1 MKVISTIIIGYVVW
15 HILQAVADWKI
26 FSKAGRPGVLAFIP
40 IVNIYV
46 EYGICWSKFMGLIYL
61 VCVGITSYVSG
72 VQEPS
77 STLTTVSGV
86 ASVAALVLHI
96 VQSIKLAKSF
106 DKGVGYGILL
116 ILFGPLARLFL
127 GLGDPALS
135 SRQRT

>member
-15 HILQAVADWKI
+15 HILQAIADWKI
-26 FSKAGRPGVLAFIP
+26 FSKAGRPGILAFIP

-106 DKGVGYGILL
+106 GKGVGYGILL

-127 GLGDPALS
+127 GLGD
-135 SRQRT
+135 SRYIGRA

>member
-1 MKVISTIIIGYVVW
+1 MKVLSTLIIGYIVW

-26 FSKAGRPGVLAFIP
+26 FSKAGRPGILAFIP

-106 DKGVGYGILL
+106 GKGVGYGILL

-127 GLGDPALS
+127 GLGD
-135 SRQRT
+135 SRYIGRL

>member
-1 MKVISTIIIGYVVW
+1 MKVLSTILIGYIVW

-26 FSKAGRPGVLAFIP
+26 FSKAGRPGILAFIP

-77 STLTTVSGV
+77 STLTMVSGV

-106 DKGVGYGILL
+106 GKGVGYGILL

-127 GLGDPALS
+127 GLGD
-135 SRQRT
+135 SRYIGRP

>member
-1 MKVISTIIIGYVVW
+1 MKVLSTLIIGYVVW

-26 FSKAGRPGVLAFIP
+26 FSKAGRPGILAFIP

-77 STLTTVSGV
+77 STLTMVSGV

-106 DKGVGYGILL
+106 GKGVGYGILL

-127 GLGDPALS
+127 GLGD
-135 SRQRT
+135 SRYIGRP

>member
-1 MKVISTIIIGYVVW
+1 MKFVSSLIIAYIVW
-15 HILQAVADWKI
+15 HILQAAADWKI
-26 FSKAGRPGVLAFIP
+26 FSKAGRPGILAFIP

-46 EYGICWSKFMGLIYL
+46 EYGICWSNFMGLIYL

-77 STLTTVSGV
+77 STLTMVSGA
-86 ASVAALVLHI
+86 ASILALVLHI

-106 DKGVGYGILL
+106 GKGVGYGILL

-127 GLGDPALS
+127 GLGD
-135 SRQRT
+135 SRYIGRP

>member
-1 MKVISTIIIGYVVW
+1 MKVLSTILIGYVVW

-26 FSKAGRPGVLAFIP
+26 FSKAGRPGILAFIP

-106 DKGVGYGILL
+106 GKGVGYGILL

-127 GLGDPALS
+127 GLGD
-135 SRQRT
+135 SRYIGRP

>member
-1 MKVISTIIIGYVVW
+1 MKVLSTLIIGYIVW

-26 FSKAGRPGVLAFIP
+26 FSKAGRPGILAFIP

-106 DKGVGYGILL
+106 GKGVGYGILL

-127 GLGDPALS
+127 GLGD
-135 SRQRT
+135 SRYIGRP

>member
-1 MKVISTIIIGYVVW
+1 MKVLSTILIGYIVW

-26 FSKAGRPGVLAFIP
+26 FSKAGRPGILAFIP
-40 IVNIYV
+40 LVNIYV
-46 EYGICWSKFMGLIYL
+46 EYGICWSNFMGLIYL

-77 STLTTVSGV
+77 STLTTVSGA
-86 ASVAALVLHI
+86 ASILALVLHI

-106 DKGVGYGILL
+106 GKGVGYGILL

-127 GLGDPALS
+127 GLGD
-135 SRQRT
+135 SRYVGRA

>member
-1 MKVISTIIIGYVVW
+1 
-15 HILQAVADWKI
+15 
-26 FSKAGRPGVLAFIP
+26 
-40 IVNIYV
+40 
-46 EYGICWSKFMGLIYL
+46 MGLIYL

-106 DKGVGYGILL
+106 GKGVGYGILL

-127 GLGDPALS
+127 GLGD
-135 SRQRT
+135 SRYIGRP

>member
-1 MKVISTIIIGYVVW
+1 MKVLSTIFVGYAVW

-26 FSKAGRPGVLAFIP
+26 FSKAGRPGILAFIP

-106 DKGVGYGILL
+106 GKGVGYGILL

-127 GLGDPALS
+127 GLGD
-135 SRQRT
+135 SRYIGRP

>member
-1 MKVISTIIIGYVVW
+1 MKLVSSLIIGYIVW

-26 FSKAGRPGVLAFIP
+26 FSKAGRPGILAFIP

-46 EYGICWSKFMGLIYL
+46 EYGICWSNFMGLIYL
-61 VCVGITSYVSG
+61 VCIGITSYVSG

-106 DKGVGYGILL
+106 GKGVGYGILL

-127 GLGDPALS
+127 GLGD
-135 SRQRT
+135 SRYIGRP

>member
-1 MKVISTIIIGYVVW
+1 MKVLSTLIIGYVVW

-26 FSKAGRPGVLAFIP
+26 FSKAGRPGILAFIP
-40 IVNIYV
+40 VVNIYV

-106 DKGVGYGILL
+106 GKGVGYGILL

-127 GLGDPALS
+127 GLGD
-135 SRQRT
+135 SRYIGRP

>member
-26 FSKAGRPGVLAFIP
+26 FSKAGRPGILAFIP

-46 EYGICWSKFMGLIYL
+46 EYGICWSKFMGMLYL

-106 DKGVGYGILL
+106 GKGVGYGILL

-127 GLGDPALS
+127 GLGD
-135 SRQRT
+135 SRYIGRP

>member
-1 MKVISTIIIGYVVW
+1 MKVLSTVIIGYVVW

-26 FSKAGRPGVLAFIP
+26 FSKAGRPGILAFIP

-77 STLTTVSGV
+77 STFTTVSGV

-106 DKGVGYGILL
+106 GKGVGYGILL

-127 GLGDPALS
+127 GLGD
-135 SRQRT
+135 SRYIGRA

>member
-26 FSKAGRPGVLAFIP
+26 FSKAGRPGILAFIP

-46 EYGICWSKFMGLIYL
+46 EYGICWSKFMGLLYL

-77 STLTTVSGV
+77 STLTTVSGA

-96 VQSIKLAKSF
+96 VQSIKLARSF
-106 DKGVGYGILL
+106 GKGVGYGILL

-127 GLGDPALS
+127 GLGD
-135 SRQRT
+135 SRYIGRP

>member
-26 FSKAGRPGVLAFIP
+26 FSKAGRPGILAFIP

-106 DKGVGYGILL
+106 SKGVGYGILL

-127 GLGDPALS
+127 GLGD
-135 SRQRT
+135 SRYIGRP

>member
-26 FSKAGRPGVLAFIP
+26 FSKAGRPGILAFIP

-46 EYGICWSKFMGLIYL
+46 EYGICWSNFMGLLYL
-61 VCVGITSYVSG
+61 VCVGVTSYISG

-106 DKGVGYGILL
+106 GKGVGYGILL

-127 GLGDPALS
+127 GLGD
-135 SRQRT
+135 SRYIGRP

>member
-1 MKVISTIIIGYVVW
+1 MKVLSTILIGYVVW

-26 FSKAGRPGVLAFIP
+26 FSKAGRPGILAFIP

-46 EYGICWSKFMGLIYL
+46 EYGICWSNFMGLIYL

-106 DKGVGYGILL
+106 GKGVGYGILL

-127 GLGDPALS
+127 GLGD
-135 SRQRT
+135 SRYIGRP

>member
-26 FSKAGRPGVLAFIP
+26 FSKAGRPGILAFIP

-46 EYGICWSKFMGLIYL
+46 EYGICWSNFMGLIYL

-106 DKGVGYGILL
+106 GKGVGYGILL

-127 GLGDPALS
+127 GLGD
-135 SRQRT
+135 SRYIGRP

>member
-1 MKVISTIIIGYVVW
+1 MKVLSTVIIGYVVW

-26 FSKAGRPGVLAFIP
+26 FSKAGRPGILAFIP

-61 VCVGITSYVSG
+61 VCVCITSYVSG

-106 DKGVGYGILL
+106 GKGVGYGILL

-127 GLGDPALS
+127 GLGD
-135 SRQRT
+135 SRYIGRP